1 MIDNDLYKQ
10 HLDSLAGMDK
20 FIRAEVAFRIDLAN
34 SALKRGISLTRT
46 TQMLYQDLA
55 LGRVR
60 NKKIAS
66 SIALK
71 FYKKQ
76 REAYGATD
84 GFEPTYLGDVPD
96 QWLFED
102 FKKTLAAH
110 KDGTNVDFDG
120 MKNALGGRMAHYAL
134 KAVDAT
140 IIGNAQ
146 RDPLHPKWAFVPH
159 IGACAWCIMIGSRDF
174 DFKSEKTASAE
185 RHPGC
190 TCPVVADFDTKNPHL
205 EGYDPE
211 GMCARFK
218 GIAELLGI
226 DGHSDE
232 DWHRMVKE
240 AEFFDREWLRTGK
253 PFTPTYESKEAEAFK
268 AKDPDHPLEF
278 RMATAMAKRGLAAV
292 FRIDE
297 VQDPKNKGITYGY
310 ADLVS
315 GVEIKNLST
324 AGSEQTVDKHA
335 QRTKKKRGFKRVCF
349 DFSENEGFTDERA
362 RAAVAQAVRN
372 RNLNGAYM
380 VNHKGEIEFIPHS
393 K

>member
-240 AEFFDREWLRTGK
+240 AEFFDRE
-253 PFTPTYESKEAEAFK
+253 
-268 AKDPDHPLEF
+268 
-278 RMATAMAKRGLAAV
+278 
-292 FRIDE
+292 
-297 VQDPKNKGITYGY
+297 
-310 ADLVS
+310 
-315 GVEIKNLST
+315 
-324 AGSEQTVDKHA
+324 
-335 QRTKKKRGFKRVCF
+335 
-349 DFSENEGFTDERA
+349 
-362 RAAVAQAVRN
+362 
-372 RNLNGAYM
+372 
-380 VNHKGEIEFIPHS
+380 
-393 K
+393 

>member
-159 IGACAWCIMIGSRDF
+159 IGACAWCIMIGF
-174 DFKSEKTASAE
+174 
-185 RHPGC
+185 
-190 TCPVVADFDTKNPHL
+190 VIL
-205 EGYDPE
+205 
-211 GMCARFK
+211 
-218 GIAELLGI
+218 IL
-226 DGHSDE
+226 
-232 DWHRMVKE
+232 
-240 AEFFDREWLRTGK
+240 
-253 PFTPTYESKEAEAFK
+253 K
-268 AKDPDHPLEF
+268 AKKPHPQNV
-278 RMATAMAKRGLAAV
+278 TLAALV
-292 FRIDE
+292 RSWQTLTPKTRIWKAMT
-297 VQDPKNKGITYGY
+297 PKACTN
-310 ADLVS
+310 
-315 GVEIKNLST
+315 
-324 AGSEQTVDKHA
+324 
-335 QRTKKKRGFKRVCF
+335 VC
-349 DFSENEGFTDERA
+349 RWWQIA
-362 RAAVAQAVRN
+362 
-372 RNLNGAYM
+372 
-380 VNHKGEIEFIPHS
+380 
-393 K
+393 